1 MIRGSGIAHDLRVTN
16 SYDVYN
22 SLSFKIPLGS
32 NGDCYDRYLIRVEEM
47 RQSLNIIKQC
57 LDLIPDTGLLRLMIA
72 KFLHQRVL
80 L

>member
-1 MIRGSGIAHDLRVTN
+1 MLRGSGILHDLRVTN

-22 SLSFKIPLGS
+22 QMDFKVPVGS

-57 LDLIPDTGLLRLMIA
+57 LENIPSTAL
-72 KFLHQRVL
+72 
-80 L
+80 

>member
-1 MIRGSGIAHDLRVTN
+1 MLRGSGVLHDLRLSN

-22 SLSFKIPLGS
+22 QLSFKIPVGS

-57 LDLIPDTGLLRLMIA
+57 LDLIPNTGLLKLMIV
-72 KFLHQRVL
+72 KFRRL
-80 L
+80 LVRL